1 MVVHKGSHKAVSLKI
16 LKFMKMREHDQRSLL
31 YCYLVTDIFKLLPL
45 ESHENCLDCT
55 MLKCD
60 ETLSLIHKLIVKSL
74 PTQSSLTPQVNI
86 PGLSPIQ
93 DIEICSNLPTYV
105 SFSQRVSP
113 E

>member
-74 PTQSSLTPQVNI
+74 PTHTAVNHTDPHCYTGLDSLK
-86 PGLSPIQ
+86 
-93 DIEICSNLPTYV
+93 
-105 SFSQRVSP
+105 SP
-113 E
+113 EIYRKYPP